1 MASSSGHAIAAVVDL
16 AAPVSRKDGQNARCG
31 SEPDAK
37 ELREAGRVCAQSP
50 AQQNG
55 HLCGKA
61 GLHWLIPPNGML
73 RFQISLRE
81 SSEPSRSE
89 D

>member
-1 MASSSGHAIAAVVDL
+1 MRSLQSWISL
-16 AAPVSRKDGQNARCG
+16 PRCLEKTAG
-31 SEPDAK
+31 MPDTGRNPTAK
-37 ELREAGRVCAQSP
+37 ELREAGRVCALSP

-73 RFQISLRE
+73 RFKISLRE